1 MLLSS
6 QLIFNTTG
14 LISDNSLEDLS
25 ILQLLTNE
33 MRLNAKETTEESST
47 EDEDEDEDNVIDA
60 QNFQHYFPNFTWVL
74 RDVSMDFKHLTPKSY
89 LMNGLEEERDPKR
102 GSAEEAARRN
112 VIRKSIKSY
121 FGGEKNIECFPMT
134 RPVDDDSKLE
144 SLDVCKKAYLKP
156 DFVKTCEDLLIN
168 LKNRLKIK

>member
-1 MLLSS
+1 MWSRPLRVNEDTDALVLDCQGLNEEGSNYELDVKLFTLSLLLSS

-60 QNFQHYFPNFTWVL
+60 QNF
-74 RDVSMDFKHLTPKSY
+74 
-89 LMNGLEEERDPKR
+89 
-102 GSAEEAARRN
+102 
-112 VIRKSIKSY
+112 
-121 FGGEKNIECFPMT
+121 
-134 RPVDDDSKLE
+134 
-144 SLDVCKKAYLKP
+144 
-156 DFVKTCEDLLIN
+156 
-168 LKNRLKIK
+168 